1 MSKKRNKKSRL
12 TKTDVNT
19 ICEMQR
25 KIDAYENYIF
35 AMCGMIQHRED
46 LKFKPILL
54 LNDTPMDDWMNMSW
68 NGLQEMKKELI
79 ELKENKS

>member
-1 MSKKRNKKSRL
+1 MSKKSNKKSRL

-25 KIDAYENYIF
+25 KIDAYESYIKGLF
-35 AMCGMIQHRED
+35 GLAQREKPTERLVFLCGTD
-46 LKFKPILL
+46 L
-54 LNDTPMDDWMNMSW
+54 DDEVNHCWRYIK
-68 NGLQEMKKELI
+68 EMKKELI